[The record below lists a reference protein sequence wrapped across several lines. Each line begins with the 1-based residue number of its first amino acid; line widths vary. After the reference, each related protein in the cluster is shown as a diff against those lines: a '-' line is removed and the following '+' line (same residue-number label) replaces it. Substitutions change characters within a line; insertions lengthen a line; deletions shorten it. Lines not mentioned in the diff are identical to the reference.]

1 MRGSKSIFA
10 LVILVLAF
18 SAVSAA
24 AQDYAKP
31 VNKTGSVALVIP
43 PAGTVRYNTITYY
56 FTTELAISVRFETLD
71 PIRIKLS
78 VKALVMQPTAC
89 MVQWEAYPPV
99 ELDLGP
105 DGTGSFILN
114 TETGYAEK

>member
-1 MRGSKSIFA
+1 MRGSRSIIA

-43 PAGTVRYNTITYY
+43 PTGTVKYNTIAYF
-56 FTTELAISVRFETLD
+56 FTTELAISVRFESID
-71 PIRIKLS
+71 AARVKLS
-78 VKALVMQPTAC
+78 VKAIVAQPTAC
-89 MVQWEAYPPV
+89 VVQWQTYPPV
-99 ELDLGP
+99 ELNLGP